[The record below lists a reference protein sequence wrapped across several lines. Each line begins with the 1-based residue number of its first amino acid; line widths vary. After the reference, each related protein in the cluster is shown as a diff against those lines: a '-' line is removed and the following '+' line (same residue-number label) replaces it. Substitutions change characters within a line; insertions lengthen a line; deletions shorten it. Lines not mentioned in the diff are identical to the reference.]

1 MAEIAT
7 FLRGPANQAL
17 KHIGGHKI
25 VAENV
30 LDFSEINV
38 ASADV
43 VNALKIP
50 AGAVVTHVR
59 IRTLTAEGGVATV
72 DVGDAVDPNGW
83 VAAAN
88 ANAEAGILI
97 GAGALA
103 VNGKQYDV
111 EDTLDL
117 IPSADLDTAVIHVSA
132 EYFCAELPVS

>member
-7 FLRGPANQAL
+7 FLKGPANQAL
-17 KHIGGHKI
+17 KHIGGHKV

-30 LDFSEINV
+30 LDFSETNV

-59 IRTLTAEGGVATV
+59 TRVLTAEGGVATV

-83 VAAAN
+83 VAAAD
-88 ANAEAGILI
+88 ANAAANVIVGG
-97 GAGALA
+97 GAFAT
-103 VNGKQYDV
+103 NGKQYDSA
-111 EDTLDL
+111 DTLDL